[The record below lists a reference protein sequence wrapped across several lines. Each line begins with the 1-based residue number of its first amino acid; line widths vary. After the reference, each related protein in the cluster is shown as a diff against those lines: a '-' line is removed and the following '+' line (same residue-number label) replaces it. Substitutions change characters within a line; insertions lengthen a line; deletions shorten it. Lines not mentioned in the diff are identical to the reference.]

1 MELTIRPMTAN
12 DDVEQVTGWFESI
25 GREWLMDYDSG
36 PRKREE
42 TRQRL
47 LEWMRGTGAG
57 SCVLLAE
64 TRTPKVVVGFA
75 IPLLQIDANT
85 DRKYGTINGIYVE
98 PGKRGEGVGRALK
111 EAADEWCRN
120 AGAAYMKA
128 YIGIGNKEMLRI
140 CKLLGYEPWMITWV
154 RRFD

>member
-12 DDVEQVTGWFESI
+12 DDIEQITDWFEAI
-25 GREWLMDYDSG
+25 GTEWLMDYESG

-42 TRQRL
+42 PRQRL
-47 LEWMRGTGAG
+47 LDWMRGSGVG

-64 TRTPKVVVGFA
+64 TRTPRIVVGFA
-75 IPLLQIDANT
+75 IPLLQTDPNT

-128 YIGIGNKEMLRI
+128 YIGIGNRQMLRI